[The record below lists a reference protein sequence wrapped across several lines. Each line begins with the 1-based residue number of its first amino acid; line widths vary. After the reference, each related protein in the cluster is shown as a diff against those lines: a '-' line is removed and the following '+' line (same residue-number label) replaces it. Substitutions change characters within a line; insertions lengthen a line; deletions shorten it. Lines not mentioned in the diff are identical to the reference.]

1 MVGNLYLLVVRVFK
15 KISPIPLVILEF
27 LWQTLGVMLMGI
39 NWQLALGIQK
49 VDLSGNTPLLQIYS
63 GPPEESTAPPVP
75 PPRVTAR
82 RHKPITISKR
92 LLRERT
98 VFYTSSLDESE
109 GQY

>member
-49 VDLSGNTPLLQIYS
+49 VDLSNCFLVILPFYRSIQ
-63 GPPEESTAPPVP
+63 V
-75 PPRVTAR
+75 
-82 RHKPITISKR
+82 H
-92 LLRERT
+92 LRKVLHPQCLHLE
-98 VFYTSSLDESE
+98 
-109 GQY
+109 